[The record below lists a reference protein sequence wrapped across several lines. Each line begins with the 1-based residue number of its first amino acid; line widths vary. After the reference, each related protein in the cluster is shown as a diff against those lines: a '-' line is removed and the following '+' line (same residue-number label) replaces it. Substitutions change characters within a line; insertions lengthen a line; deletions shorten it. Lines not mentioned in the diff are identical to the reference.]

1 MSSYRLAMAAALAVI
16 VGCAQPPEPAD
27 AVARVGDEVLTAEG
41 FHRYLDRT
49 LGDEARDLPSPVL
62 SALFDQ
68 FLDEELLVHLAHDQ
82 GLLPEEAGTRRLAV
96 DRLLRQ
102 EAPAPPDEAEVERW
116 YREHLDQMR
125 RPERVRLRQILV
137 EDRETAEQALAEIRA
152 GRDFAEVARDYSRD
166 PSAERGGYQGE
177 LSREEVPPSLVETI
191 FELRPGDVSEVVE
204 AEYGYHVFEV
214 LERSP
219 AEVVPFEEA
228 REEISEQLRRAA
240 SDRLLEDLVERA
252 RKRYAVE
259 VYARNLPFNY
269 QGSYREEDA

>member
-1 MSSYRLAMAAALAVI
+1 MRQCHIGLATALVAI
-16 VGCAQPPEPAD
+16 LGCAQPPEPAD
-27 AVARVGDEVLTAEG
+27 AVARVGDEVLTSDE

-49 LGDEARDLPSPVL
+49 LGDEGRDLPSPVL

-68 FLDEELLVHLAHDQ
+68 FLDEELLVHLAYDE
-82 GLLPEEAGTRRLAV
+82 GLLPEETGTRRLAV

-102 EAPAPPDEAEVERW
+102 EAPTPPDEAEVERW
-116 YREHLDQMR
+116 YHEHLDQMR

-137 EDRETAEQALAEIRA
+137 EDRETAKQALAEIRA

-177 LSREEVPPSLVETI
+177 LSREEVPPSLLETI
-191 FELRPGDVSEVVE
+191 FELQPGEVSEVVE

-214 LERSP
+214 LDRSP
-219 AEVVPFEEA
+219 AEVVPLEEV
-228 REEISEQLRRAA
+228 REEISDQLRRVA

-269 QGSYREEDA
+269 QGSYREEDT